1 VPEGSSMQPE
11 SRKHL
16 FDIREAA
23 SRISRY
29 AAGRSLEDYL
39 TDDYL
44 RSAVE
49 RQFEIIGEAMGRLLR
64 TDRPTAERITEYP
77 RIVSFR
83 NQLIHGY
90 DVIDDAIV
98 WRIVEQKLPILV
110 SEIRAMLAEDETPPA
125 TSPPTQSPPPL

>member
-1 VPEGSSMQPE
+1 MPPD

-23 SRISRY
+23 ARIARFAS
-29 AAGRSLEDYL
+29 GQSLENYL
-39 TDDYL
+39 ADEFL

-64 TDRPTAERITEYP
+64 TDRATAERISEYP

-90 DVIDDAIV
+90 EVIDDAIV
-98 WRIVEQKLPILV
+98 WRIVEQKLPIL
-110 SEIRAMLAEDETPPA
+110 IAEV
-125 TSPPTQSPPPL
+125 